1 MSSFVNI
8 GGLKLKILQR
18 KALDVIQL
26 AEYVRRSEDSQEPQN
41 QIFQYAMIV
50 RDSLKNNAKEVPWWN
65 LILKWRIKR
74 AVNLRS
80 IAAYFSLMELA
91 ELTKQVLIA
100 EGLSENEFEELKKKV
115 MEAEAKEAI

>member
-65 LILKWRIKR
+65 LIMKWRIKR
-74 AVNLRS
+74 AVKLRS
-80 IAAYFSLMELA
+80 IAAYFSLTELA
-91 ELTKQVLIA
+91 ELTKQVLVA

>member
-74 AVNLRS
+74 AVKLRS
-80 IAAYFSLMELA
+80 IAAYFSLTELA
-91 ELTKQVLIA
+91 ELTKQVLVA

>member
-74 AVNLRS
+74 AVKLRS
-80 IAAYFSLMELA
+80 IAAYFSLTELA

-115 MEAEAKEAI
+115 MEAEAKGAI